1 MSSAC
6 AWEVPPGPLIATA
19 WGRYKIVVGCGRFF
33 LRMTREMGLAIEVPS
48 LPLTARAEGW
58 RRITFS
64 PLGNT
69 KFASRSLVASTFTGA
84 SVVVVVGAVVVY
96 LIGSAGRYIELGFEK
111 YLGG

>member
-1 MSSAC
+1 
-6 AWEVPPGPLIATA
+6 
-19 WGRYKIVVGCGRFF
+19 
-33 LRMTREMGLAIEVPS
+33 MGLAIEVPS

-64 PLGNT
+64 PFGST
-69 KFASRSLVASTFTGA
+69 IFASTSLVASTFTGA

-96 LIGSAGRYIELGFEK
+96 LIGSVGRYLVLGFEK